1 MKYIIHR
8 ENELKHYGVPGTKW
22 GVRRYQ
28 NKDGSYKPGAEGRY
42 YDAVKK
48 GSLVLKNA
56 VAKASGIRGT
66 ITRVGPGGTTMSSA
80 QSKSQKTKIE
90 KKLERGTGQSPDT
103 TNKSTHEQSAGG
115 SAQTASRPINKTI
128 DGKDI
133 NVKDVSEKID
143 TSKSDS
149 KSSNSKKASK
159 KKATTGKSAST
170 STKAFKVSELTDKIE
185 NFFDL
190 DNMTDQDWE
199 EMELS
204 DSDISELDDLISK
217 YKQWRASNNSNT
229 KKLKKIDEFIERYEA
244 WKSSRSKHSEPREE
258 YLQHFGIL
266 GMKWGIRR
274 YQNKDGSYKSGAEGR
289 YAQNKTTGRK
299 ITPSEDYVKSRS
311 KSRQEMS
318 DDELKATVQRLN
330 NEQQYENY
338 LKSLEPQDK
347 ATLADKKVTNKE
359 SDDSKNAKKHDGKTL
374 TNDELQ
380 EAIQRLE
387 REKRYRDLK
396 AEMQGPIGKAV
407 DKMVSSVWNSAV
419 DGITKKISSSISD
432 IVTGEA
438 SQRAAKNAMES
449 AGRKVKSG
457 LEQINDQRKRLRK

>member
-56 VAKASGIRGT
+56 VTKAS
-66 ITRVGPGGTTMSSA
+66 SSA
-80 QSKSQKTKIE
+80 QSKSYKTKIE
-90 KKLERGTGQSPDT
+90 KKLERGTGQSSDT

-143 TSKSDS
+143 TSENGK
-149 KSSNSKKASK
+149 KSSSK
-159 KKATTGKSAST
+159 KKSSSQKKSSAS
-170 STKAFKVSELTDKIE
+170 SENFDFKVSDLTDKIE
-185 NFFDL
+185 NYFDM

-217 YKQWRASNNSNT
+217 YRQWRGSNSSKT

-274 YQNKDGSYKSGAEGR
+274 YQNEDGTYTRLGKLKRKLNGEDRDPDYNRAHKKDKLEYLSTEELKARNDRLNTENNYLRNIQQNAELRKSKASQEVDKRTKSFIDKVVVGPLTEYAASEFRKKLPDIINAGKNFYKSGR
-289 YAQNKTTGRK
+289 
-299 ITPSEDYVKSRS
+299 SR
-311 KSRQEMS
+311 
-318 DDELKATVQRLN
+318 
-330 NEQQYENY
+330 
-338 LKSLEPQDK
+338 
-347 ATLADKKVTNKE
+347 
-359 SDDSKNAKKHDGKTL
+359 
-374 TNDELQ
+374 
-380 EAIQRLE
+380 
-387 REKRYRDLK
+387 
-396 AEMQGPIGKAV
+396 
-407 DKMVSSVWNSAV
+407 
-419 DGITKKISSSISD
+419 
-432 IVTGEA
+432 
-438 SQRAAKNAMES
+438 
-449 AGRKVKSG
+449 
-457 LEQINDQRKRLRK
+457 